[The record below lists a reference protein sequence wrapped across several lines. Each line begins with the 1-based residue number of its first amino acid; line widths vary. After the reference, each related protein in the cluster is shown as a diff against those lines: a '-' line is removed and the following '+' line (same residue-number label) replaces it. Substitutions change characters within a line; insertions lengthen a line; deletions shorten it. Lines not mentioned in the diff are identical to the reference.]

1 MPEYTSIRCTKQT
14 KEKIKAYKD
23 KNFTLKFSDDDVIN
37 LWSYEAELFEL
48 KENK

>member
-1 MPEYTSIRCTKQT
+1 MPEYTSIRCTKAT

-23 KNFTLKFSDDDVIN
+23 KYPTLNLSEDDVIN
-37 LWSYEAELFEL
+37 IWSYEAELFEL